1 MKKRNGYFGLQIEED
16 VVYIL
21 LVPPVE
27 GGEPLNIAEIMR
39 YLKTVHL
46 DNYDRNTLNRSL
58 AKLREP
64 TKVKLMEGEFSPVN
78 EQADIRIT
86 PDRMSAELRL
96 YPPSNQGKLFTKSAI
111 MNELAIAN
119 VKFGINEKLIDLL
132 LTTPVFCH
140 SIEIA
145 KGQPPVEGTNASIE
159 YHFETHPLAKPKM
172 NEDGTVDFHELN
184 IFTRVEQGQLLATL
198 IPEVEG
204 KEGFDVTGKRILP
217 SRVKSLKLK
226 YGKNIHLSEDNL
238 QIFSDVSGDVR
249 LDRDTVE
256 VSNTYTVSADV
267 DASTGDIDYNGN
279 VIIKGSVRTGFRV
292 RAMGDIQVN
301 GVVEG
306 ADLCS
311 DGNIVLNRGIQ
322 GMYRGKLE
330 AKGDIV
336 TKFIENAT
344 VKAGG
349 NVRSGSILHSEIEA
363 GDAILCEGRKSF
375 VVGGSLSALNLID
388 SKTIGNRM
396 GTITNIKLGADP
408 AVLEKLR
415 EMEKEFG
422 ENAIALDK
430 CVQVLVMFRK
440 RLNEG
445 KQIPPDKLPLIRATG
460 ADKLRLEARQEEL
473 KILIEESRKQIDA
486 EAKGQLRVSDKIF
499 PAVRIQI
506 ANSSYVVKDEQKY
519 CRFHLVDGEI
529 VADSYS

>member
-1 MKKRNGYFGLQIEED
+1 MKKRNGYFRLQIEED

-21 LVPPVE
+21 LIPPTD

-39 YLKTVHL
+39 YLKAVHI
-46 DNYDRNTLNRSL
+46 DNYDRSVLNRSL

-64 TKVKLMEGEFSPVN
+64 TKVKLAEGEFSPVN

-86 PDRMSAELRL
+86 PDRMSAEVRL
-96 YPPSNQGKLFTKSAI
+96 YPPSNQGKLFTKKDM
-111 MNELAIAN
+111 MNELALAN
-119 VKFGINEKLIDLL
+119 IKFGINEKVIDLL
-132 LTTPVFCH
+132 LATPVFCH

-145 KGQPPVEGTNASIE
+145 KGQPPIEGTDASIE
-159 YHFETHPLAKPKM
+159 YHFETRPLAKPKM

-198 IPEVEG
+198 TPEVEG
-204 KEGFDVTGKRILP
+204 KPGFDVNGKKILP
-217 SRVKSLKLK
+217 SKVRSLKLK
-226 YGKNIHLSEDNL
+226 YGKNIYLSEDNL
-238 QIFSDVSGDVR
+238 QMFSDVSGDVR

-256 VSNTYTVSADV
+256 VSNTFTVVADV
-267 DASTGDIDYNGN
+267 DASTGDIDYDGN
-279 VIIKGSVRTGFRV
+279 VVIKGSVRTGFRV
-292 RAMGDIQVN
+292 RAKGDIQVN
-301 GVVEG
+301 NVVEG
-306 ADLCS
+306 ADLYS

-336 TKFIENAT
+336 TKFIENAN

-349 NVRSGSILHSEIEA
+349 SVRSGSILHSEVEA
-363 GDAILCEGRKSF
+363 GDTIACEGRKSF
-375 VVGGSLSALNLID
+375 VVGGSLSALNLI
-388 SKTIGNRM
+388 SIKTLGNRM
-396 GTITNIKLGADP
+396 GTITNIKLGVDP
-408 AVLEKLR
+408 TVLEKLK

-422 ENAIALDK
+422 ENAAALDK
-430 CVQVLVMFRK
+430 CIQILVMFRK

-445 KQIPPDKLPLIRATG
+445 KKIPPDKLSLIRTTG

-473 KILIEESRKQIDA
+473 KILIEESRQRIDA

-499 PAVRIQI
+499 PSVRIQI

-529 VADSYS
+529 VVDSYS